1 MQRHY
6 RPRPVNLAGPS
17 YRQDSALQM
26 SPDYRASFQS
36 GHSTDADGSAMA
48 SGDESVSGSIGRGS
62 LLAGKSAAKKPL
74 WAIGGVFPKHERHR
88 RSTTGTQASG
98 RPRNDSSAG
107 RETDSSGR
115 RESAPQ
121 QSRRDSRRSSR
132 GARKDSHTRQGSR
145 QQDRRPAVDTI
156 TGGVTPGSQVIE
168 SDIETQGDWGVS
180 ERPDPFEDQQ
190 TVPAS
195 GTKPL
200 DVVVSNDSGRSRE
213 PERSDSPPGRT
224 AAPESRDR
232 PGLEDDRASEGSSPT
247 IFDEAQPD
255 EKRGKHEHT
264 EDEAESIEHERDAD
278 VGHDTENTG
287 QALGGKLDQRSDEW
301 QDDTGEDLPIRNR
314 WGMVRYALREPFA
327 EFLGTLVLVVIGVGS
342 TCQTK
347 LSQSQYGAF
356 QSQNWAW
363 GFGVMTALY
372 IAGGI
377 SGGHA
382 NPAVTIVLA
391 IFRGFPWKMVPRY
404 VIAQVFGAFC
414 GALLL
419 YGNYKRAIE
428 EYDPTKGYA
437 TYGSG
442 GNVSATLFVTA
453 PAENIGNPVQG
464 FCQEILASGILSIA
478 VLALGDE
485 NNAPPGAGIGA
496 IVLGFVVVSIGM
508 SNGWVS
514 GYAINPA
521 RDLGPRI
528 ALSCLGY
535 SSGLWTDYWWW
546 WLLGPICGPVVGG
559 IAGALAYDLLIFT
572 GPGSPVNYSSR
583 ELWLSSGLPSLHN
596 MVWIAMSPNK
606 KRSREHNSEH
616 VAEAGNITAQ
626 AAMRTDMDR
635 PGKAKPEQLNEAA
648 LIRRYR
654 RGQRKVNEQD
664 KSDQRRKQERQE
676 NIRRSLEAEQDTVR
690 GQQESP
696 DFRVVDEE
704 TEDEHAMRGGT
715 VGAD

>member
-1 MQRHY
+1 MTDDEPSRRGAPPDEPPPPENQRSNSSSQQPGSSRRHPRRNNSTASSAPSAASSSAQTDQSATRRKMQRHY

-36 GHSTDADGSAMA
+36 GHSTDGDGSAMA

-247 IFDEAQPD
+247 IFDEARPD

-278 VGHDTENTG
+278 DGHDTENTG

-327 EFLGTLVLVVIGVGS
+327 EFLGERSRARPAVFLIVLVLTQLRYCAGTLVLVVIGVGCKS
-342 TCQTK
+342 CVRRMEVVRLELTVLPSSATCQTK
-347 LSQSQYGAF
+347 LSQSQ
-356 QSQNWAW
+356 
-363 GFGVMTALY
+363 VCHPREALQR
-372 IAGGI
+372 ACL
-377 SGGHA
+377 
-382 NPAVTIVLA
+382 TC
-391 IFRGFPWKMVPRY
+391 
-404 VIAQVFGAFC
+404 VILC
-414 GALLL
+414 
-419 YGNYKRAIE
+419 
-428 EYDPTKGYA
+428 
-437 TYGSG
+437 S
-442 GNVSATLFVTA
+442 TA
-453 PAENIGNPVQG
+453 PFSLRTGHG
-464 FCQEILASGILSIA
+464 AS
-478 VLALGDE
+478 
-485 NNAPPGAGIGA
+485 
-496 IVLGFVVVSIGM
+496 
-508 SNGWVS
+508 
-514 GYAINPA
+514 
-521 RDLGPRI
+521 
-528 ALSCLGY
+528 
-535 SSGLWTDYWWW
+535 
-546 WLLGPICGPVVGG
+546 
-559 IAGALAYDLLIFT
+559 
-572 GPGSPVNYSSR
+572 
-583 ELWLSSGLPSLHN
+583 
-596 MVWIAMSPNK
+596 
-606 KRSREHNSEH
+606 
-616 VAEAGNITAQ
+616 
-626 AAMRTDMDR
+626 
-635 PGKAKPEQLNEAA
+635 
-648 LIRRYR
+648 
-654 RGQRKVNEQD
+654 
-664 KSDQRRKQERQE
+664 
-676 NIRRSLEAEQDTVR
+676 
-690 GQQESP
+690 ES
-696 DFRVVDEE
+696 
-704 TEDEHAMRGGT
+704 
-715 VGAD
+715 